1 MLFEFLSRY
10 SDEDKL
16 IVEDQAEQRVL
27 WDVQCVLEKEL
38 VEPFMP
44 NYSALLDSAREMV
57 RDKD

>member
-1 MLFEFLSRY
+1 VLFEFLSRY